1 MRQKE
6 GEMETKTNDEPKL
19 KPGQRKRPFSEAG
32 SPNAGKIMF
41 SRNGAVYT
49 VQANGSMKRLKP
61 NEQKA
66 VYDELAAN
74 PVQKECG
81 AMLHFFYCAECG
93 VSRHEPC
100 KRLKERL
107 I

>member
-1 MRQKE
+1 
-6 GEMETKTNDEPKL
+6 METKTHDEPKL

-41 SRNGAVYT
+41 SRTGALYKVLKS
-49 VQANGSMKRLKP
+49 GSMKRLSP
-61 NEQKA
+61 EETKA

-81 AMLHFFYCAECG
+81 AVLHFFYCTACG

-100 KRLKERL
+100 KRMKGVGDGVND
-107 I
+107 

>member
-1 MRQKE
+1 
-6 GEMETKTNDEPKL
+6 
-19 KPGQRKRPFSEAG
+19 
-32 SPNAGKIMF
+32 
-41 SRNGAVYT
+41 
-49 VQANGSMKRLKP
+49 MKRLKP